1 MLKLKLQ
8 YFGHLMRRTDPFE
21 KILMLRKIEGR
32 RRRGWQRMRWL
43 DDITDSMDI
52 SLGKFREL
60 VTDREAWRAAVHGV
74 TKSRTRLSDLS
85 ELNWT
90 WGNYLVGNYRLRKIK
105 LSDTNGINIWWL
117 WTDNNSRRLNM
128 FVCHISEIKSLY
140 RSGTQWTVSF
150 SQSHIG
156 PGGLQPVL

>member
-1 MLKLKLQ
+1 MWPSS
-8 YFGHLMRRTDPFE
+8 HLMWRTDSFA
-21 KILMLRKIEGR
+21 KNLMLGKTEGR

-43 DDITDSMDI
+43 DDITDSMDM
-52 SLGKFREL
+52 SLGKFRVL
-60 VTDREAWRAAVHGV
+60 VIDREAWRAAVHGV

-90 WGNYLVGNYRLRKIK
+90 WGNYLVGNYRLRKRK
-105 LSDTNGINIWWL
+105 SSDTNGINTWWL

-128 FVCHISEIKSLY
+128 FVCHISEIRSLY
-140 RSGTQWTVSF
+140 RSGTQWTVSLN
-150 SQSHIG
+150 QSHTG